1 MVDWVTVSCKLS
13 FFTKL
18 HKGPGPLCAPPTF
31 IAALDERLVDLMLS
45 SMLKYVEKTQV
56 DSIRLIDQYVYQRL
70 SGLD

>member
-13 FFTKL
+13 FFTNCIR
-18 HKGPGPLCAPPTF
+18 PLCAPPTF

>member
-1 MVDWVTVSCKLS
+1 MCT
-13 FFTKL
+13 T
-18 HKGPGPLCAPPTF
+18 TF

-56 DSIRLIDQYVYQRL
+56 DSIRLIDQYIYQRL